1 MHTIAMHSSKEV
13 RAQQKYYCSIC
24 DSVFF
29 SSLYLNNH
37 NKNTSHLAN
46 VAKKQILESPNLK
59 NQSNI
64 IPSTEVGTN
73 EQDSLV
79 ISQELIDNKIIEITN
94 NQFKVDSEKL
104 EIYMM
109 IDKLANK
116 IKDKTKKDFKVE
128 DIKKIINSM
137 MILLD

>member
-1 MHTIAMHSSKEV
+1 MIEQHI
-13 RAQQKYYCSIC
+13 
-24 DSVFF
+24 
-29 SSLYLNNH
+29 LYFNN
-37 NKNTSHLAN
+37 KVS
-46 VAKKQILESPNLK
+46 
-59 NQSNI
+59 
-64 IPSTEVGTN
+64 
-73 EQDSLV
+73 
-79 ISQELIDNKIIEITN
+79 ITN

-128 DIKKIINSM
+128 NIKKIINSM